1 MKRIIQL
8 AFVAALTTS
17 CGEKTEIENNP
28 PKKDKTSNSTVESMA
43 KRHIETTLGIPA
55 TEKYTY
61 KIYKEH
67 LDSDNKI
74 DAIIVVNRKQFAL
87 KKASESNRTAKSAE
101 TGFLGRYN
109 YVFYYDGGLNK
120 ISPDIV
126 VPSSALVELKVA
138 FENITSDAY
147 KDIIIDYRIKGGSFY
162 DFLTVNNHSPERIFQ
177 WKHFGN
183 LGSADTYEAFHFEY
197 VEGTVN
203 PRKDILVKKSILQKP
218 TSDVDIYTYV
228 PTLVPTD
235 EVLYRF
241 FYLPEQGKYVTKMK

>member
-1 MKRIIQL
+1 MKNIIQATL
-8 AFVAALTTS
+8 IIGFLSA
-17 CGEKTEIENNP
+17 CGEKTEIENQP
-28 PKKDKTSNSTVESMA
+28 IEQEKVSNTTVEGMA
-43 KRHIETTLGIPA
+43 KRHIESTLGIPA

-87 KKASESNRTAKSAE
+87 QKANGSNKTAKEAS
-101 TGFLGRYN
+101 TGFTGRYN
-109 YVFYYDGGLNK
+109 YIFYFDGGLNK
-120 ISPDIV
+120 ISPELV

-197 VEGTVN
+197 AEGTLN
-203 PRKDILVKKSILQKP
+203 PRKDILVKKALLQKP
-218 TSDVDIYTYV
+218 TSEIDIYTFV
-228 PTLVPTD
+228 PTIVPTD
-235 EVLYRF
+235 ELLYRF
-241 FYLPEQGKYVTKMK
+241 FYLPEQGKYVTQMN